1 MQFKNLATK
10 ELKYIN
16 IVVYIVVLFGIT
28 ACATVGS
35 PVGGPKDLDRP
46 YVVLAVPENYTTNFD
61 ANSFEITFNEF
72 IQLKSVNQELL
83 VSPPLQNRPEIR
95 EKGKS
100 FEVVLREDSLRP
112 NTTYTFFFGNAI
124 ADNNEGNLL
133 PDYEYV
139 FSTGSYIDSLSVK
152 GRVLDAFTLKPLED
166 GALVMLHSNLNDS
179 APYLSLP
186 DFISRTNKEGYFS
199 INNVRPDLYRLM
211 ALKDQNNNYLFD
223 LPAEPVAFADSLVN
237 LDPQIFARIDSLI
250 AARKDSLF
258 VADSLMRQSLA
269 EDSTYME
276 GDTVFFQGDSI
287 IIGKPLSPDSL
298 VSDSVIRSF
307 YDAYNL
313 FYSLQIFTED
323 NARQYLKETIR
334 DDRRKLMFIFNRPVT
349 DSVQIEPYQK
359 IDTTDWTI
367 RENLP
372 VGDSI
377 IFWLTDT
384 SMINN
389 DSLVF
394 RVEFTALDSL
404 RNPFRDADTL
414 ALRYRE
420 TKTVGRRS
428 RSDEEEEKPVEEKV
442 SLSFNVKARGV
453 MDLNKSLII
462 TSMYP
467 LHSYLKD
474 SINLVMMEDT
484 LEKPVDFSVSW
495 ALENRRTIT
504 LRPSEWEPN
513 ESYKLLLYPGAIQN
527 VYGHTND
534 TTEHAFRTQKDDAYG
549 NLILNI
555 ENLNVPAIIQLL
567 DKDKVIA
574 EKYLSE
580 SGQVFFNYLTPSTYS
595 LKLIYD
601 RNGNMQWD
609 TGRYLEQK
617 QPEQVIFKENPIP
630 VRANWDLEQTWVLPE
645 NPE

>member
-1 MQFKNLATK
+1 M
-10 ELKYIN
+10 KYIN
-16 IVVYIVVLFGIT
+16 IIIYIAVLFGLS

-35 PVGGPKDLDRP
+35 PVGGPKDLDPP
-46 YVVLAVPENYTTNFD
+46 YVVSAVPDNYTTNFD

-152 GRVLDAFTLKPLED
+152 GRVLDAFTLKPPED
-166 GALVMLHSNLNDS
+166 GVLVMLHSNLNDS
-179 APYLSLP
+179 APYHTLP
-186 DFISRTNKEGYFS
+186 DFISRSNEEGYFS

-211 ALKDQNNNYLFD
+211 ALKDQNSNYLFD
-223 LPAEPVAFADSLVN
+223 LPAEPVAFADSLVD
-237 LDPQIFARIDSLI
+237 LDPEILARIDSLI

-258 VADSLMRQSLA
+258 VADSLMRESLSK
-269 EDSTYME
+269 DSTYME
-276 GDTVFFQGDSI
+276 GDTVVFQGDSI

-298 VSDSVIRSF
+298 VSDSVIRGF

-313 FYSLQIFTED
+313 FYSLRMFTED
-323 NARQYLKETIR
+323 NARQYLKETLR

-349 DSVQIEPYQK
+349 DSVEIKPYQRT
-359 IDTTDWTI
+359 DTTDWAI

-404 RNPFRDADTL
+404 RMPFRDADTL
-414 ALRYRE
+414 ALRFRE
-420 TKTVGRRS
+420 TKSVGRRS
-428 RSDEEEEKPVEEKV
+428 RSDDEVEKAVEEKV
-442 SLSFNVKARGV
+442 SLTFNVKARGI
-453 MDLNKSLII
+453 MDLNASLIL
-462 TSMYP
+462 TSKYP

-474 SINLVMMEDT
+474 SIRMVMMEDT
-484 LEKPVDFSVSW
+484 VEKPVDFSVSW
-495 ALENRRTIT
+495 ALENRRTLI
-504 LRPSEWEPN
+504 LQPPIWEPN
-513 ESYKLLLYPGAIQN
+513 ETYKLWLYPGALQN
-527 VYGHTND
+527 IYGHTND
-534 TTEHAFRTQKDDAYG
+534 TTEHTFRTQKDDAYG
-549 NLILNI
+549 TLILNI
-555 ENLNVPAIIQLL
+555 ENLDMPAMIQLL
-567 DKDKVIA
+567 DKDKVVA

-580 SGQVFFNYLTPSTYS
+580 SGQVVFDYLSPSTYS

-609 TGRYLEQK
+609 PGRYLEQK
-617 QPEQVIFKENPIP
+617 QPEQVIFKDKPIP
-630 VRANWDLEQTWVLPE
+630 VRANWDLEETWVLPE